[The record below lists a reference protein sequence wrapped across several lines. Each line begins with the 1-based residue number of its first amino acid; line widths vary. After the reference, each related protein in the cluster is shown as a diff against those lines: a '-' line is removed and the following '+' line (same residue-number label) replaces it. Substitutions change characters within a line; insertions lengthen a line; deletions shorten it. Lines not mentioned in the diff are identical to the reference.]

1 MADQILSERDGS
13 LRIITLNRPER
24 HNAMDDDMSTL
35 FQQLVGEA
43 LDETESNSILIRATG
58 KSFCSGRDTNVL
70 GQRARDESDFH
81 FVRRHQEGRLRMQE
95 STKPIIAALK
105 GGAIGGGCE
114 LALAADIRISDTTLK
129 MALPEILYGV
139 LPDTGGT
146 QMMTA
151 LIGPSRT
158 KYMVMTGQKI
168 DAATALEWGAVDFVV
183 EPDELDARAL
193 AVARDIAAKPPINLA
208 MAKEMINLMHG
219 ATIRTGTRA
228 ELYAQSYLFKTDDY
242 HEARAAIREKRAPHY
257 KGK

>member
-1 MADQILSERDGS
+1 MADQILSEIDGS
-13 LRIITLNRPER
+13 LRIITLNRPDR
-24 HNAMDDDMSTL
+24 HNAMDDDMSAL
-35 FQQLVGEA
+35 FQALIGEA
-43 LDETESNSILIRATG
+43 LEETASNAILIRANG

-95 STKPIIAALK
+95 STKPIVAALK

-114 LALAADIRISDTTLK
+114 LALAADMRISDTTLK

-158 KYMVMTGQKI
+158 KYMVMSGQKI
-168 DAATALEWGAVDFVV
+168 DAATALEWGAIDFLVAP
-183 EPDELDARAL
+183 EELDARAL
-193 AVARDIAAKPPINLA
+193 ELARDIAAKPPINLA

-228 ELYAQSYLFKTDDY
+228 ELYAQSYLFKTEDY
-242 HEARAAIREKRAPHY
+242 HEARTAIREKRAPQY

>member
-24 HNAMDDDMSTL
+24 HNAMDDSMSAL

-43 LDETESNSILIRATG
+43 LDETESNAILIRATG

-114 LALAADIRISDTTLK
+114 LALAADIRMSDTTLK

-242 HEARAAIREKRAPHY
+242 HEARTAIREKRAPQY

>member
-24 HNAMDDDMSTL
+24 HNAMDDSMSTL

-43 LDETESNSILIRATG
+43 LDEIESNAILIRATG

-242 HEARAAIREKRAPHY
+242 HEARTAIREKRAPQY

>member
-43 LDETESNSILIRATG
+43 LDETESNAILIRATG

-114 LALAADIRISDTTLK
+114 LALAADIRMSDTTLK

-242 HEARAAIREKRAPHY
+242 HEARTAIREKRAPQY

>member
-1 MADQILSERDGS
+1 MADQILSEIDGA
-13 LRIITLNRPER
+13 LRIITLNRPDR
-24 HNAMDDDMSTL
+24 HNAMDDDMSAL
-35 FQQLVGEA
+35 FQTLIGEA
-43 LDETESNSILIRATG
+43 LEETASNAILIRANG

-95 STKPIIAALK
+95 STKPIIAGLK

-114 LALAADIRISDTTLK
+114 LALAADMRISDTTLK

-158 KYMVMTGQKI
+158 KYMVMSGQKI
-168 DAATALEWGAVDFVV
+168 DAATALEWGAIDFLVAP
-183 EPDELDARAL
+183 EELDVRAL
-193 AVARDIAAKPPINLA
+193 ELARDIAAKPPINLA

-228 ELYAQSYLFKTDDY
+228 ELYAQSYLFKTEDY
-242 HEARAAIREKRAPHY
+242 QEARAAIREKRAPQY

>member
-1 MADQILSERDGS
+1 MSELVLSEREGA
-13 LRIITLNRPER
+13 LHILTLNRPDR
-24 HNAMDDDMSTL
+24 HNAMDDEMSAL
-35 FQQLVGEA
+35 FQRRLGEA
-43 LDETESNSILIRATG
+43 LDEAESGAILIRGNG

-70 GQRARDESDFH
+70 GHRARDESDFH
-81 FVRRHQEGRLRMQE
+81 FVRRHQDARLRMQE
-95 STKPIIAALK
+95 LTKPIIAALK

-114 LALAADIRISDTTLK
+114 LALAADIRVSDTTLK
-129 MALPEILYGV
+129 MALPEILHGV

-183 EPDELDARAL
+183 TPEELDAKAL
-193 AVARDIAAKPPINLA
+193 ELARDIATKPPIHLA
-208 MAKEMINLMHG
+208 LAKEMINLMHG
-219 ATIRTGTRA
+219 PAIRTGTRA

-242 HEARAAIREKRAPHY
+242 QEARAAIREKRAPQY
-257 KGK
+257 RGK

>member
-1 MADQILSERDGS
+1 MADQILSEIDGS
-13 LRIITLNRPER
+13 LRIITLNRPDR
-24 HNAMDDDMSTL
+24 HNAMDDDMSAL
-35 FQQLVGEA
+35 FQALIGEA
-43 LDETESNSILIRATG
+43 LEETASNAILIRANG

-95 STKPIIAALK
+95 STKPIIAGLK

-114 LALAADIRISDTTLK
+114 LALAADMRISDTTLK

-158 KYMVMTGQKI
+158 KYMVMSGQKI
-168 DAATALEWGAVDFVV
+168 DAATALEWGAIDFLVAP
-183 EPDELDARAL
+183 EELDARAL
-193 AVARDIAAKPPINLA
+193 ELARDIAAKPPINLA

-228 ELYAQSYLFKTDDY
+228 ELYAQSYLFKTEDY
-242 HEARAAIREKRAPHY
+242 HEARTAIREKRAPQY

>member
-1 MADQILSERDGS
+1 MADQILSEIDGS
-13 LRIITLNRPER
+13 LRIITLNRPDR
-24 HNAMDDDMSTL
+24 HNAMDDDMSAL
-35 FQQLVGEA
+35 FQALIGEA
-43 LDETESNSILIRATG
+43 LEETKSNAILIRATG

-114 LALAADIRISDTTLK
+114 LAIAADIRISDATLK

-183 EPDELDARAL
+183 EPESLDAQAL
-193 AVARDIAAKPPINLA
+193 ELARDIAAKPPINLA

-228 ELYAQSYLFKTDDY
+228 ELYAQSYLFKTEDY
-242 HEARAAIREKRAPHY
+242 HEARTAIREKRAPHY

>member
-43 LDETESNSILIRATG
+43 LDEIESNAILIRATG

-114 LALAADIRISDTTLK
+114 LALAADIRMSDTTLK

-146 QMMTA
+146 QRMTA

>member
-1 MADQILSERDGS
+1 MSELILSERDGA
-13 LRIITLNRPER
+13 LRILTLNRPDR
-24 HNAMDDDMSTL
+24 HNAMDDEMSAL
-35 FQQLVGEA
+35 FRAA
-43 LDETESNSILIRATG
+43 LGDALEESDSSAILLRANG
-58 KSFCSGRDTNVL
+58 KSFCSGRDTTVL

-81 FVRRHQEGRLRMQE
+81 FVRRAQEGRLLMQE

-114 LALAADIRISDTTLK
+114 LALAADIRISDTSLK

-146 QMMTA
+146 QMMTS
-151 LIGPSRT
+151 LIGPSKT
-158 KYMVMTGQKI
+158 KYLVMTGKTI

-183 EPDELDARAL
+183 ASEELDAKAL
-193 AVARDIAAKPPINLA
+193 EIARDIAAKPPINLA
-208 MAKEMINLMHG
+208 LAKELVNLMHG
-219 ATIRTGTRA
+219 STIRTGTRA

-242 HEARAAIREKRAPHY
+242 QEARAALREKRAPAY

>member
-1 MADQILSERDGS
+1 MSELILSERQGG
-13 LRIITLNRPER
+13 LRILTLNRPDR
-24 HNAMDDDMSTL
+24 HNAMDDAMSAL
-35 FQQLVGEA
+35 FQQRIGEA
-43 LDETESNSILIRATG
+43 LDETESSAILIRAAG

-70 GQRARDESDFH
+70 GHRARDESDFH

-114 LALAADIRISDTTLK
+114 LALAADIRITDTPLK

-146 QMMTA
+146 QMMTS

-158 KYMVMTGQKI
+158 KYMVMTGQRI

-183 EPDELDARAL
+183 EPDTLDARAL
-193 AVARDIAAKPPINLA
+193 EIAHDIAAKPPINLA
-208 MAKEMINLMHG
+208 LAKEMINLMHG

-228 ELYAQSYLFKTDDY
+228 ELYAQSYLFKTEDY
-242 HEARAAIREKRAPHY
+242 QEARAAIREKRAPSY

>member
-1 MADQILSERDGS
+1 MADQILSEIDGS
-13 LRIITLNRPER
+13 LRIITLNRPDR
-24 HNAMDDDMSTL
+24 HNAMDDDMSAL
-35 FQQLVGEA
+35 FQALIGEA
-43 LDETESNSILIRATG
+43 LEETESNAILIRETG

-114 LALAADIRISDTTLK
+114 LAIAADIRISDTTLK

-168 DAATALEWGAVDFVV
+168 DAATALDWGAVDFVV
-183 EPDELDARAL
+183 APEELDAKAL
-193 AVARDIAAKPPINLA
+193 EVARDIAAKPPINLA

-228 ELYAQSYLFKTDDY
+228 ELYAQSYLFKTEDY
-242 HEARAAIREKRAPHY
+242 HEARTAIREKRTPHD